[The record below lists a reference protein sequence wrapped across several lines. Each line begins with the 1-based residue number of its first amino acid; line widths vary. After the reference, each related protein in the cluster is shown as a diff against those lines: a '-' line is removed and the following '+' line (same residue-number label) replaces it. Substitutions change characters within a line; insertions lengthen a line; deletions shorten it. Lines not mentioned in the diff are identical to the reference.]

1 MFTETVPSRRTAM
14 ESKAA
19 STEHTTKFNKNDAN
33 INAIHILF
41 FLYTNYRLQ
50 KTINEILSAL
60 KQRIE

>member
-1 MFTETVPSRRTAM
+1 M

-41 FLYTNYRLQ
+41 FLYTNYRLP